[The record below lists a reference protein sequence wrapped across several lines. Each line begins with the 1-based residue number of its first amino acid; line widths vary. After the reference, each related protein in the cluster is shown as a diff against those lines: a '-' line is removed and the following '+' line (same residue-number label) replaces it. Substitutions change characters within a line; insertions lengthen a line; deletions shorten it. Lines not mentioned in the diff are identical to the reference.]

1 MLVAFL
7 ANVNSEC
14 VLLYWSICV
23 LEDINSDNT
32 RVRVDESLNL
42 RIWTH
47 NILDLLPTGMN

>member
-14 VLLYWSICV
+14 VLLHWSICV